1 MGHITVS
8 STASLRSLG
17 VDKVKL
23 AQYTSTSETLQIH
36 MELQRSG
43 LWQLICLLQLLPE
56 YFNDAKI
63 SLNLSIEADT
73 TDFDSVD
80 LSEWKKLIEEKPKL
94 VFANIRAN
102 WNNNLHV

>member
-1 MGHITVS
+1 MS

-17 VDKVKL
+17 VDKDKL

-80 LSEWKKLIEEKPKL
+80 LSEWKNLIE
-94 VFANIRAN
+94 
-102 WNNNLHV
+102 